1 MDNNQ
6 YSNDDLKQALNS
18 INLVDLI
25 KEYVPSL
32 SRRGKNYVGFC
43 PFHNDTRH
51 PSFTVNPEKQIY
63 KCFTC
68 GEYGNAITFVQKKE
82 SLSFPEA
89 VSYLDEKYNLG
100 LGKVKVVNTDNDKY
114 YEILEKTNKY
124 FRNNLNSDAGKEAYD
139 YLINRK
145 LNDDIIKEFEIGLSL
160 DTKSNLTDTLVNMG
174 YNLED
179 LNSVNVSNKNIDV
192 FKNRIMFPLHDKDG
206 RTVAFS
212 GRIYHG
218 EDSNKYLNSE
228 ETKVFKKGSMLFN
241 YHRAKESI
249 KSKDYV
255 IVMEGF
261 MAVIR
266 AYTNG
271 IKNCIATMGTALTNE
286 QAVMIK
292 RLSNNVYLCYD
303 GDDAGHKAILKNA
316 DKFIELGCNLK
327 VIYLDDKLDPD
338 DYIIKYGID
347 SFNNLINNAV
357 SFSEYKISLLKD
369 NYNLNN
375 VSDKKEYIHKV
386 VDEISK
392 IDDEIERLVKIEKL
406 SSEVNISQDDLKE
419 IVNNLIENKDYKEIN
434 IDESSEI
441 KREKKDNLSLSLNS
455 LVYYMINFPE
465 NIKNVEKE
473 NLYIKDKNISNLV
486 DEIIEYYNNN
496 GNIDENDFLIYISY
510 DKELESVLRDI
521 LSYNYNDE
529 NVDITMNVVINTI
542 KKYTIKED
550 ISRLEEEYKNEK
562 DLNKKIEIM
571 EQIRKLKLRKN
582 K

>member
-68 GEYGNAITFVQKKE
+68 GEYGNAITFVEKKE

-89 VSYLDEKYNLG
+89 VSYLSEKYNLG
-100 LGKVKVVNTDNDKY
+100 LGNIKVVNTDNDKY

-271 IKNCIATMGTALTNE
+271 VKNCIATMGTALTNE
-286 QAVMIK
+286 QASMIK

-406 SSEVNISQDDLKE
+406 SSEVNISQEDLKE
-419 IVNNLIENKDYKEIN
+419 IVNNLIENKDYKEIS

-455 LVYYMINFPE
+455 LVYYMINFPD
-465 NIKNVEKE
+465 NISIVEKE

-486 DEIIEYYNNN
+486 DEIIEYYNSN

-510 DKELESVLRDI
+510 DKELESVLRNI

-529 NVDITMNVVINTI
+529 NVDVTMNVVINTI

>member
-51 PSFTVNPEKQIY
+51 PGFTVNPEKQIY

-100 LGKVKVVNTDNDKY
+100 LGKVKGVNTDNDKY

-218 EDSNKYLNSE
+218 EDSNKYL
-228 ETKVFKKGSMLFN
+228 
-241 YHRAKESI
+241 
-249 KSKDYV
+249 
-255 IVMEGF
+255 
-261 MAVIR
+261 
-266 AYTNG
+266 
-271 IKNCIATMGTALTNE
+271 
-286 QAVMIK
+286 
-292 RLSNNVYLCYD
+292 
-303 GDDAGHKAILKNA
+303 
-316 DKFIELGCNLK
+316 
-327 VIYLDDKLDPD
+327 
-338 DYIIKYGID
+338 
-347 SFNNLINNAV
+347 
-357 SFSEYKISLLKD
+357 
-369 NYNLNN
+369 
-375 VSDKKEYIHKV
+375 
-386 VDEISK
+386 
-392 IDDEIERLVKIEKL
+392 
-406 SSEVNISQDDLKE
+406 
-419 IVNNLIENKDYKEIN
+419 
-434 IDESSEI
+434 
-441 KREKKDNLSLSLNS
+441 
-455 LVYYMINFPE
+455 
-465 NIKNVEKE
+465 
-473 NLYIKDKNISNLV
+473 
-486 DEIIEYYNNN
+486 
-496 GNIDENDFLIYISY
+496 
-510 DKELESVLRDI
+510 
-521 LSYNYNDE
+521 
-529 NVDITMNVVINTI
+529 
-542 KKYTIKED
+542 
-550 ISRLEEEYKNEK
+550 
-562 DLNKKIEIM
+562 
-571 EQIRKLKLRKN
+571 
-582 K
+582 